1 MDGYRGYARMLA
13 LTAVVM
19 AIALA
24 GGIGSITA
32 VKGTTPVLVRS
43 ECQPDA
49 AVPKRQFRAMWIATV
64 GNLDWPSRQGLDVAT
79 QKAEYIAWLDLAH
92 RLRLNAVVVQ
102 VRPTGDTLWPSPHE
116 PWSEWLTGRQG
127 THPGYDPLAFLVE
140 EAHRRNLEF
149 HAWFNPYRVS
159 TQADP
164 SRLAAGH
171 PARRHPNWVYEYGRR
186 LYYNP
191 GIPEVRAFIL
201 DAILDAVSKYD
212 VDAVHLDDYFY
223 PYPVSGEEI
232 PDRDTYA
239 RYGQGFADIHDWR
252 RHNVDLLVEE
262 MGAKVKRAKPW
273 VKFGIS
279 PFGIWRNR
287 SSDPRGSDTAGLQ
300 SYDSTYADSH
310 RWVKE
315 QWIDY
320 VAPQI
325 YWNIG
330 FGAADYAKLV
340 PWWSNTVLGTSVHLY
355 VGQAAY
361 KMGTGGAWSDPAE
374 LSRHL
379 HVNRNHPQVYGDV
392 HFSAKDVRA
401 DRIGGISRMVA
412 DHYSRPALVPV
423 MPQLAGVQPAPPT
436 ITAARRVD
444 AGVEL
449 TFRGT
454 ALGALGEPTSY
465 AVYRFEESLAAG
477 TCGLEDAHHLIAT
490 VRGVGTGQQTF
501 TDTTAVRD
509 KAYAYYLTAL
519 DRLHHESPP
528 SPPQTVPS

>member
-1 MDGYRGYARMLA
+1 MNGYQGQARRLG
-13 LTAVVM
+13 LTAIVM

-24 GGIGSITA
+24 GVIGSVASVT
-32 VKGTTPVLVRS
+32 GTPPVLVAS
-43 ECQPDA
+43 DCQPDTA
-49 AVPKRQFRAMWIATV
+49 LPKRQFRAMWIATV
-64 GNLDWPSRQGLDVAT
+64 GNLDWPSRQGLDVAA
-79 QKAEYIAWLDLAH
+79 QKAEYIAWLDLAE

-102 VRPTGDTLWPSPHE
+102 VRPTADALWPSPYE

-127 THPGYDPLAFLVE
+127 IHPGYDPLAFLVD
-140 EAHRRNLEF
+140 EAHKRNLEF

-159 TQADP
+159 THSDP
-164 SRLAAGH
+164 SRLSARH
-171 PARRHPNWVYEYGRR
+171 PARQHPNWVYEYGGR

-201 DAILDAVSKYD
+201 DAMLDAVSRYD
-212 VDAVHLDDYFY
+212 VDGVHLDDYFY
-223 PYPVSGEEI
+223 PYPVAGEQI

-239 RYGQGFADIHDWR
+239 THGKGYPDIHTWR

-262 MGAKVKRAKPW
+262 MAARIKRTKSW

-300 SYDSTYADSH
+300 SYDSTYADSR

-320 VAPQI
+320 VVPQI

-330 FGAADYAKLV
+330 LPAADYAKLA
-340 PWWSNTVLGTSVHLY
+340 PWWSNTVLGTPVHLY
-355 VGQAAY
+355 IGQAAY
-361 KMGTGGAWSDPAE
+361 KIGTGGAWSDPAE

-379 HVNRNHPQVYGDV
+379 YFNRNHAQILGDI

-401 DRIGGISRMVA
+401 DRLSGISRMAA

-423 MPQLAGVQPAPPT
+423 MPQLGGVQPAPPM
-436 ITAARRVD
+436 ITGARRVD

-449 TFRGT
+449 TFQGT
-454 ALGALGEPTSY
+454 SLGAAGEPTSF
-465 AVYRFEESLAAG
+465 AVYRFEEPQTAG
-477 TCGLEDAHHLIAT
+477 RCGLDDARHLIAT

-501 TDTTAVRD
+501 TDATAVRD
-509 KAYAYYLTAL
+509 KAYIYYVSAL

-528 SPPQTVPS
+528 SPPQLVPS